1 MEDGPVR
8 FLREGY
14 LSGWV
19 AALSRKAALFLLT
32 RQQAR
37 LDLIN
42 TLLIVVHLI
51 FIGQVLEQCTRC
63 HLQVAH
69 LLEMTLRDK
78 VGRRSM
84 VLAAMA
90 IDFRL

>member
-51 FIGQVLEQCTRC
+51 FIGQVLE
-63 HLQVAH
+63 
-69 LLEMTLRDK
+69 
-78 VGRRSM
+78 
-84 VLAAMA
+84 
-90 IDFRL
+90 